1 MRRPPASTL
10 IASLALF
17 FALGG
22 TAIAARHYLVTS
34 TSQIKPSV
42 LKQLRGHNG
51 TQGLAGPQGP
61 AGPQGSPGQPGSPG
75 PTNVTYVAGVGTVA
89 AGTQAGGAVSCPV
102 GQVVSGGGAY
112 ANSASPLDSVAAS
125 YPRKGPGSSTPNEW
139 SGWID
144 NLASSTQEFTVYAIC
159 VTPTNVTVAPSFI
172 QH

>member
-1 MRRPPASTL
+1 MRRPSASTL

-22 TAIAARHYLVTS
+22 SAIAAKHYLITS
-34 TSQIKPSV
+34 TSQIKPGV
-42 LKQLRGHNG
+42 LKQLRGHDG
-51 TQGLAGPQGP
+51 AQGPQGP
-61 AGPQGSPGQPGSPG
+61 AGPQGSPGTAGSPG
-75 PTNVTYVAGVGTVA
+75 PTNITYVAGVGIVA
-89 AGTQAGGAVSCPV
+89 AGTQAGGAVSCPA
-102 GQVVSGGGAY
+102 GQVVSGGGTY

-125 YPRKGPGSSTPNEW
+125 YPREGPGSSTPNEW

-159 VTPTNVTVAPSFI
+159 VVPTNVTVAPSFI